1 MRRLRY
7 CVPHTLTRLHGL
19 PLLSTIANAD
29 NSGSDSSST
38 FGVSSDSIR
47 HPDDIRL
54 MPASFVRQYFL
65 LPN

>member
-1 MRRLRY
+1 M
-7 CVPHTLTRLHGL
+7 
-19 PLLSTIANAD
+19 STIATAD

-38 FGVSSDSIR
+38 FDVLSDSIR

-54 MPASFVRQYFL
+54 IPTSFDKQYLL

>member
-1 MRRLRY
+1 M
-7 CVPHTLTRLHGL
+7 
-19 PLLSTIANAD
+19 STIATAD

-38 FGVSSDSIR
+38 FGVLSDSIR

-54 MPASFVRQYFL
+54 MAASLVRQYLL

>member
-1 MRRLRY
+1 M
-7 CVPHTLTRLHGL
+7 
-19 PLLSTIANAD
+19 STIATAD

-54 MPASFVRQYFL
+54 MLASFVRQC
-65 LPN
+65 LPLPC

>member
-1 MRRLRY
+1 Y
-7 CVPHTLTRLHGL
+7 CVAHPLTGLHGL
-19 PLLSTIANAD
+19 PLLSTIATAD

-38 FGVSSDSIR
+38 FGVLPDSIL

-54 MPASFVRQYFL
+54 MPASFVRQYLL